1 MDGMEFTQLKAF
13 VTVCDE
19 RAFGRAAKRLA
30 VSPSALSRAVRS
42 LESRLGIRLLNRTT
56 RSVGLTEAG
65 AVLYERIKPM
75 LAGMDEAVLAVEAY
89 QGTPMG
95 VVRINLPSIAAR
107 IAVLPKLQQFRLAYP
122 AVRLDLVID
131 NDITDVVA
139 QGFDAGVR
147 IGGQISRDMVAVR
160 ITRDLRMAVVGAPAY
175 FADRPPPQVPAEL
188 KDHFCL
194 TYKWKSTGAL
204 SQWRFDDGGSVFDVE
219 VNNVLTVNDTDLLLL
234 AACRGLGLAC
244 LIEDLVESALENKQ
258 LIRVLEPWCQVF
270 PGFYLYYS
278 ERTHMPASLRAF
290 IDFLKI
296 GDPGL
301 LMPNGLID

>member
-1 MDGMEFTQLKAF
+1 MDGSEFAQLKAF

-30 VSPSALSRAVRS
+30 MSPSALSRTVRS

-65 AVLYERIKPM
+65 SALYDRIKPM
-75 LAGMDEAVLAVEAY
+75 MISMDEAVLAVGAY
-89 QGTPMG
+89 QQTPKG
-95 VVRINLPSIAAR
+95 VVRINLPSVAAR
-107 IAVLPKLQQFRLAYP
+107 IAILPRLRQFRSAYP
-122 AVRLDLVID
+122 GVRLDLVID

-147 IGGQISRDMVAVR
+147 IGGQIGRDMIAVR
-160 ITRDLRMAVVGAPAY
+160 ITHDLKMAVVGSPSY
-175 FADRPPPQVPAEL
+175 FADRRLPEVPADL
-188 KDHFCL
+188 NDHICL

-204 SQWRFDDGGSVFDVE
+204 YLWQFADAGGTISVDVD
-219 VNNVLTVNDTDLLLL
+219 NVLTVNDTDLLLA
-234 AACRGLGLAC
+234 AACEGVGLAY
-244 LIEDLVESALENKQ
+244 LIEDLVAPFLEKGD
-258 LIRVLEPWCQVF
+258 LIRVLEPWCKPF

-290 IDFLKI
+290 IDFMKVT
-296 GDPGL
+296 
-301 LMPNGLID
+301 NH